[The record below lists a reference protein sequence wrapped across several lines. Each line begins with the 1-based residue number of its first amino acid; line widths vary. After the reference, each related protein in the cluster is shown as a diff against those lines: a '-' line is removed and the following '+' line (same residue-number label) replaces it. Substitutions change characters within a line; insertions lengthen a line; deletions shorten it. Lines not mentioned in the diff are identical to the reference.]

1 MSCAP
6 RFDAWRSEGRLDSD
20 MFEYAALPLRLLAV
34 RPFLVGLIVS
44 LPVMAAAQPT
54 VERAFESAALAPCL
68 AAAPHPDDPL
78 RVTLVTYADGAWAV
92 APASFEDAPPEALQR
107 CLSEAVRD
115 ALAAVPRPGREL
127 VLERTLWP
135 STSLEQRFEQ
145 ARAEIVDCVLLR
157 QPKVDRLVARLRL
170 STNAKGAL
178 TVETTAGRELVGC
191 LKQHLVSLRPS
202 DTANVE
208 LEVERPGAPPR
219 HDGTA
224 GAVCEWANRNAR
236 LPRPRACRAGLV
248 CSECSG
254 GAQQLEPEPVD
265 RICVDSVVGCPPVP

>member
-1 MSCAP
+1 MSYAR
-6 RFDAWRSEGRLDSD
+6 RFDACHSERRL
-20 MFEYAALPLRLLAV
+20 EYGELPLRMLAV
-34 RPFLVGLIVS
+34 RSFLVGLIVS
-44 LPVMAAAQPT
+44 LPVMAAQPT
-54 VERAFESAALAPCL
+54 VERAFESADLTPCL
-68 AAAPHPDDPL
+68 AAAPHPEDPL

-92 APASFEDAPPEALQR
+92 APGSFEDAPPEALQG
-107 CLSEAVRD
+107 CLTEVVREA
-115 ALAAVPRPGREL
+115 LEGVPRPSREL

-157 QPKVDRLVARLRL
+157 QPKVDHLSARLRL

-178 TVETTAGRELVGC
+178 TVETNAGRSLVGC
-191 LKQHLVSLRPS
+191 VKQHLVSLRPS
-202 DTANVE
+202 DTTNVE

-224 GAVCEWANRNAR
+224 GAVCEWADRGAA

-248 CSECSG
+248 CRACTG

-265 RICVDSVVGCPPVP
+265 RICVDSVAGCPPVP